1 MRAYRVFLEVRLL
14 TRLARTPAARNAAEL
29 SKIVRVLTI
38 LRLGV
43 VIAAQR
49 ARHRSVRPVSCG
61 IRAFAS
67 PISLKVQW
75 PRPGPGRRRTRRT
88 TRRRV
93 LEERPLRLRTP

>member
-38 LRLGV
+38 LRLEV

-49 ARHRSVRPVSCG
+49 ARHSAV
-61 IRAFAS
+61 
-67 PISLKVQW
+67 K
-75 PRPGPGRRRTRRT
+75 
-88 TRRRV
+88 
-93 LEERPLRLRTP
+93 LRLVAGDAPSPVPYP